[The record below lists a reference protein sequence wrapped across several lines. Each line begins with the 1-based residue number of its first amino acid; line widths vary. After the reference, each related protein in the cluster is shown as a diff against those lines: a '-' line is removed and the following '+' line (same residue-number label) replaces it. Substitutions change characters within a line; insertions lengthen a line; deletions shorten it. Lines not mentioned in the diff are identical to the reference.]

1 MVTFNVATV
10 TEISSSR
17 GKCANK
23 THLLQCDMSFLV
35 LFSWSIKYLI
45 EASYSLSHA
54 ILCCWFAV
62 VKLLKI
68 LQRVLEGELKFFF
81 MEEPS
86 QTVVLGPQPG
96 EAGAGWVF
104 LQLCDFLGWC

>member
-1 MVTFNVATV
+1 MVTFNIATV

-23 THLLQCDMSFLV
+23 MHLLQCEIFLV

-45 EASYSLSHA
+45 EPSYSLSHA

-68 LQRVLEGELKFFF
+68 LQRVSDGELMLFLYGRAK
-81 MEEPS
+81 PNS
-86 QTVVLGPQPG
+86 GIGPPASGSWCWLGVL
-96 EAGAGWVF
+96 AVM
-104 LQLCDFLGWC
+104 

>member
-23 THLLQCDMSFLV
+23 THLLQCDLSFSV
-35 LFSWSIKYLI
+35 LFSWSIKYLV

-68 LQRVLEGELKFFF
+68 LQRVLEGELKLFLYGRAK
-81 MEEPS
+81 PNS
-86 QTVVLGPQPG
+86 GIGPPAWGSWCWLGVL
-96 EAGAGWVF
+96 AVM
-104 LQLCDFLGWC
+104 